1 MADKPTASSLVDMVY
16 ESGYQVGFEAAKP
29 KWISMEERKPKN
41 GQHVLTID
49 SIGKQEV
56 CYYNEVKNAF
66 GECAWLSYIYN
77 ITHWMPMPEPP
88 KEEA

>member
-1 MADKPTASSLVDMVY
+1 MSIVRHY
-16 ESGYQVGFEAAKP
+16 EEVGKLLEDAVP

-41 GQHVLTID
+41 GQRVLTID

-77 ITHWMPMPEPP
+77 ITHWMPLPEPP
-88 KEEA
+88 KEDKGE